1 MAMRIPDY
9 PDVETTPVTSWVKK
23 GKLTQ
28 ERYYRC
34 SICGYLYPASD
45 FEMFEGKRYC
55 HQHGCCDDIADIV
68 EERVAK
74 KNIPRDGEENR
85 YGGI

>member
-9 PDVETTPVTSWVKK
+9 PDVETTPVTRWVKK

-34 SICGYLYPASD
+34 GVCGYLYPESE
-45 FEMFEGKRYC
+45 FEVFEGKRYC
-55 HQHGCCDDIADIV
+55 HKHRCYEDIADIV
-68 EERVAK
+68 EDRIAK
-74 KNIPRDGEENR
+74 KGIPHEGTDDR
-85 YGGI
+85 YRRI